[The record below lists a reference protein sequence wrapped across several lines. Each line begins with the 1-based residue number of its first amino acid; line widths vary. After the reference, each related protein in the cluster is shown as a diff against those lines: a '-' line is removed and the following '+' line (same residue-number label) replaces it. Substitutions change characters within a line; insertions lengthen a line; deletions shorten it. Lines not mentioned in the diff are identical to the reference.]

1 MKITYVVRSYVGQ
14 ELNFGEGVKI
24 KPYFF
29 TEVDKAVM
37 DAMGEQDKLNLR
49 IARDRRDVSIAMVK
63 DDQPVAAMNEAIV
76 LQQANGD

>member
-49 IARDRRDVSIAMVK
+49 LARDRRDVSIAMVK
-63 DDQPVAAMNEAIV
+63 DNLPVDARNEGEV
-76 LQQANGD
+76 LQQANGS